1 MVANSKSKK
10 PFKLTNQRAI
20 ICKYLEGN
28 KTHPTVD
35 DIYNHVKK
43 RLPQISKK
51 TVYSNLSFLSLN
63 RIIKELNIKGV
74 RRYEPN
80 LKPHAHAIC
89 RVCGKIIDLESVE
102 YIENPKIKDFILEST
117 SLTYYGVCKKC
128 KGGEKYGRK

>member
-1 MVANSKSKK
+1 MITTLKSKK

-20 ICKYLEGN
+20 IHEYLNGN

-51 TVYSNLSFLSLN
+51 TVYSTLAFLCEQGL
-63 RIIKELNIKGV
+63 IEELNIKGV

-89 RVCGKIIDLESVE
+89 KVCGKIIDLDSVDFVK
-102 YIENPKIKDFILEST
+102 NPKIKNFELESA
-117 SLTYYGVCKKC
+117 SLTYYGVCKEC